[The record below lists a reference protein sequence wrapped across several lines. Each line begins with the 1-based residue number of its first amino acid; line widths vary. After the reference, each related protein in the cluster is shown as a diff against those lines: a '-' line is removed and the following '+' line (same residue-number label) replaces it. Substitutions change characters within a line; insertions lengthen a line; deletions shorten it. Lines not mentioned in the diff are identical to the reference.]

1 MKIVVGGN
9 LGDKEIRCKSV
20 ATAIAVIRISVSR
33 NAYSFANVKVLLGK
47 REGNGVA
54 MRQGIVCL
62 FLHPWKGAFILSFCR
77 EKRNE
82 RNKK

>member
-20 ATAIAVIRISVSR
+20 ATAIAVIRNSVSR
-33 NAYSFANVKVLLGK
+33 NAYSFATVKVLLGK

-54 MRQGIVCL
+54 MRQGIAP
-62 FLHPWKGAFILSFCR
+62 FLHPWKGAFILSFC
-77 EKRNE
+77 
-82 RNKK
+82 KKETKGIKK